1 VNRIENQVLALAGM
15 FQAAAVIDE
24 LAFGGS
30 LDEAAFEASLDSL
43 FTFEAENPRQVFG
56 GVEKL
61 ERGFRALEAYL
72 GGDLAGGS
80 RNIAYYV
87 LSMMKIA
94 LRLSR
99 DDELS
104 RAMLVRLHDIQRS
117 GRDFRMSR
125 SALVIKI
132 DGLYQESISNL
143 RPRIMVAGEQNYL
156 TNNDTAARVRT
167 LLLAGIRA
175 AVLWRQLGGSKWKLL
190 FSRKRYVAVAR
201 YLAESCQESAC

>member
-1 VNRIENQVLALAGM
+1 MNRFENQVLALAGM
-15 FQAAAVIDE
+15 FQAASLIDE
-24 LAFGGS
+24 LAFGGN
-30 LDEAAFEASLDSL
+30 LDDAAFEASLDSL

-56 GVEKL
+56 GVDKL

-94 LRLSR
+94 LRLLR
-99 DDELS
+99 DDQLS
-104 RAMLVRLHDIQRS
+104 RAMLARLHDIQRNA
-117 GRDFRMSR
+117 RDFDMSR

-132 DGLYQESISNL
+132 DGLYQETISNL

-156 TNNDTAARVRT
+156 SNTDTAARVRA

-190 FSRKRYVAVAR
+190 FSRKRYAAVAH
-201 YLAESCQESAC
+201 YLAESCQPPAC